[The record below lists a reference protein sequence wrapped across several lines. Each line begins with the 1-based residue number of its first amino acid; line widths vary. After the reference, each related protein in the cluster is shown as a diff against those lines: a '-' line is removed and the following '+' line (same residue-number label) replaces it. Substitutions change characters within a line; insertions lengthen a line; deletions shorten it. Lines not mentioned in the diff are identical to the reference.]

1 MKKWIAARAVDIDMQ
16 TIGKHPWI
24 ISLLLIIGLAAWL
37 MSGMIHAAP
46 EKKETE
52 ASDSL
57 IPKVRV
63 QKFDAQSVT
72 QSIILYGRTEP
83 SRKAT
88 LRSEVSGR
96 ITQIFAQRGQRIN
109 KNNPVVHLDL
119 NDRDKLLASA
129 KARLAQHQ
137 LEFKGSR
144 SLSIEGY
151 QGKAKL
157 AESQANLKQTQALV
171 AQLEKEIKNT
181 QIHAPFDGV
190 IYDRSVEIGDYVN
203 IGEKLADIIDLNPLI
218 VRGYASQ
225 KNVQSIFVNQNALV
239 TFANSQ
245 KKQQAKVHYVS
256 SMSNPETNT
265 FKVEVSLDNP
275 DLHILAGLTTE
286 IEIPLLKVNA
296 IKISPALFSLDEDGV
311 IGIKWVKDSVVQFS
325 PINIVKSEADGVW
338 ISSLEPE
345 IQIIT
350 VGQAFVKNGDKVK
363 AILKSS
369 LKDSTQ
375 NNSSS

>member
-1 MKKWIAARAVDIDMQ
+1 MQ
-16 TIGKHPWI
+16 TFNKHPWI
-24 ISLLLIIGLAAWL
+24 ISLLLIIGLATWL
-37 MSGMIHAAP
+37 VSGMIQAAP
-46 EKKETE
+46 EEKETE
-52 ASDSL
+52 ATDSL
-57 IPKVRV
+57 IPKVRI
-63 QKFDAQSVT
+63 QKFNAQTVT

-96 ITQIFAQRGQRIN
+96 ITRIFAQRGQRIDKN
-109 KNNPVVHLDL
+109 KPVVHLDL

-129 KARLAQHQ
+129 KARLDQHL

-157 AESQANLKQTQALV
+157 AESQANLKQSQALV

-190 IYDRSVEIGDYVN
+190 VYDRSVEIGDYVN
-203 IGEKLADIIDLNPLI
+203 LGEKLAEIIDLNPLI

-225 KNVQSIFVNQNALV
+225 KNVQSVFVNQKALV
-239 TFANSQ
+239 TFANSN
-245 KKQQAKVHYVS
+245 KKQNAKVSYVS

-265 FKVEVSLDNP
+265 FKVEVSLENP
-275 DLHILAGLTTE
+275 DLSILAGLTTE

-296 IKISPALFSLDEDGV
+296 IKISPALFSLDEEGV
-311 IGIKWVKDSVVQFS
+311 IGIKWVKDNIVQFN

-338 ISSLEPE
+338 ISALEPE

-350 VGQAFVKNGDKVK
+350 VGQAFVKKGDEVK
-363 AILKSS
+363 AILSSDIKSAT
-369 LKDSTQ
+369 K
-375 NNSSS
+375 NNQSS